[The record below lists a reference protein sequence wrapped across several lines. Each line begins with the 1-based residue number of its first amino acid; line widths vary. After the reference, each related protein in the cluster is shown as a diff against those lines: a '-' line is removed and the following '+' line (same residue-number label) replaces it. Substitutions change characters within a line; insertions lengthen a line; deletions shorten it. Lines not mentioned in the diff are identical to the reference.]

1 MSSYKIV
8 VLGSGSVGKSAL
20 TVRLVSNHF
29 LAVYDPTVEE
39 SYRTQTTIDNEPAV
53 LEIIDT
59 AGQEEYN
66 AIKEAHVVKSQGF
79 LLVFSLT
86 SRQSFDDLEA
96 IHATIYRLKEK
107 DPAKDDIPMV
117 IAGNK
122 CDLEADRCVAIT
134 EGEDLAKSWRCI
146 FHPSLFPFFSCFVF
160 PLSPLSFL
168 VCVLT
173 SVCMCSI
180 GAVEGGCRGGVLR
193 HCEDDPP
200 GAGHEAVGRLV
211 GGQQPPQDV
220 HAALRPVFLHAH
232 AHAHA
237 STRAGTLFTDP
248 RPQSL
253 LFLSLLL
260 MCVFVCFLLFAFFC
274 IRWCVE

>member
-96 IHATIYRLKEK
+96 IHETIYHLKEK

-146 FHPSLFPFFSCFVF
+146 FHPTSA
-160 PLSPLSFL
+160 LSKVGVEEAFYDIVRKIRLERGTKASGG
-168 VCVLT
+168 
-173 SVCMCSI
+173 SS
-180 GAVEGGCRGGVLR
+180 EGGSRRKIC
-193 HCEDDPP
+193 
-200 GAGHEAVGRLV
+200 
-211 GGQQPPQDV
+211 
-220 HAALRPVFLHAH
+220 
-232 AHAHA
+232 
-237 STRAGTLFTDP
+237 TL
-248 RPQSL
+248 L
-253 LFLSLLL
+253 
-260 MCVFVCFLLFAFFC
+260 
-274 IRWCVE
+274 

>member
-39 SYRTQTTIDNEPAV
+39 SYRTQTTIDGEPAV

-96 IHATIYRLKEK
+96 IHETIYRLKEK

-146 FHPSLFPFFSCFVF
+146 FHPSLSPVLPLSTCCLSFFCCFCHFFSFFFFLCVSAASA
-160 PLSPLSFL
+160 LSKVGVEEAFYDI
-168 VCVLT
+168 VRKIRQERGTKT
-173 SVCMCSI
+173 SGGSS
-180 GAVEGGCRGGVLR
+180 EGGSRRKMC
-193 HCEDDPP
+193 
-200 GAGHEAVGRLV
+200 
-211 GGQQPPQDV
+211 
-220 HAALRPVFLHAH
+220 
-232 AHAHA
+232 
-237 STRAGTLFTDP
+237 TL
-248 RPQSL
+248 L
-253 LFLSLLL
+253 
-260 MCVFVCFLLFAFFC
+260 
-274 IRWCVE
+274 

>member
-66 AIKEAHVVKSQGF
+66 AIKEAHVVKGQGF

-96 IHATIYRLKEK
+96 IHDTIYRLKEK
-107 DPAKDDIPMV
+107 DPEKDDVPMV

-122 CDLEADRCVAIT
+122 CDLEADRCVALT

-146 FHPSLFPFFSCFVF
+146 FHPSLFFPSSLLSFFWCFRSLTSFVFFSTSLAESA
-160 PLSPLSFL
+160 LSKVGVEDAFYDIVRKIRQEHGTKSSGSSSESSSRRR
-168 VCVLT
+168 VC
-173 SVCMCSI
+173 
-180 GAVEGGCRGGVLR
+180 
-193 HCEDDPP
+193 
-200 GAGHEAVGRLV
+200 
-211 GGQQPPQDV
+211 
-220 HAALRPVFLHAH
+220 
-232 AHAHA
+232 
-237 STRAGTLFTDP
+237 TL
-248 RPQSL
+248 L
-253 LFLSLLL
+253 
-260 MCVFVCFLLFAFFC
+260 
-274 IRWCVE
+274 

>member
-96 IHATIYRLKEK
+96 IHETIYHLKEK

-146 FHPSLFPFFSCFVF
+146 FHPSLCFFF
-160 PLSPLSFL
+160 PLSLCLPCSSRAAPPPSFVFFFFSPLSL
-168 VCVLT
+168 Q
-173 SVCMCSI
+173 
-180 GAVEGGCRGGVLR
+180 LR
-193 HCEDDPP
+193 HCRRW
-200 GAGHEAVGRLV
+200 VSR
-211 GGQQPPQDV
+211 
-220 HAALRPVFLHAH
+220 RR
-232 AHAHA
+232 
-237 STRAGTLFTDP
+237 STTL
-248 RPQSL
+248 
-253 LFLSLLL
+253 
-260 MCVFVCFLLFAFFC
+260 
-274 IRWCVE
+274 

>member
-66 AIKEAHVVKSQGF
+66 AIKEAHVVKGQGF

-96 IHATIYRLKEK
+96 IHDTIYRLKEK
-107 DPAKDDIPMV
+107 DPEKDDVPMV

-122 CDLEADRCVAIT
+122 CDLEADRCVALT

-146 FHPSLFPFFSCFVF
+146 FHPSLFFPSSLLSFFWCFRSLTSFVF
-160 PLSPLSFL
+160 FFFYLS
-168 VCVLT
+168 
-173 SVCMCSI
+173 CSI
-180 GAVEGGCRGGVLR
+180 GIIEGGC
-193 HCEDDPP
+193 
-200 GAGHEAVGRLV
+200 
-211 GGQQPPQDV
+211 
-220 HAALRPVFLHAH
+220 
-232 AHAHA
+232 
-237 STRAGTLFTDP
+237 
-248 RPQSL
+248 
-253 LFLSLLL
+253 
-260 MCVFVCFLLFAFFC
+260 
-274 IRWCVE
+274 